1 MKKYL
6 LMAAASMMMMPMAAQ
21 ETYENAKLVQEDL
34 NGTARYVGMGGA
46 MEALGADIS
55 TIGTNPAGIGV
66 FRHSVVNGSF
76 SYFSQANVPDFA
88 KGDKSGMSFDQIGF
102 VWGHYDSEGSLNL
115 SFNYHKSRNF
125 NYILSAA
132 AGLGNKASQNT
143 QSYIKM
149 IAEDKD
155 GVSYPNV
162 SDTKYGLMGNDVSTS
177 QLDNLYYNNFIFD
190 SEGMPY
196 YNFASDYLMNREHSG
211 YIGEYDFNISG
222 SLNDR
227 VFLGLT
233 VGIKDVHYKAFGS
246 YTENLVNGA
255 NQSIGSVTVN
265 DERRITGD
273 GFDVKAGVIFRP
285 VETSP
290 FRVGIYV
297 HTPTW
302 YDLTTENVTTFD
314 NQTALRGYNPG
325 WRGSEAYDFKLYT
338 PWKFGLSLGHTIGKQ
353 IALGATYEFA
363 DYSHIDSRFNTGE
376 EYDWY
381 YDDIYETS
389 SSDRAMN
396 DHTKRT
402 LKGVSMLKLG
412 AEYKPVPEVA
422 FRVGYNYLSPMYKE
436 EGFKD
441 PSVDSYGSNYASAT
455 DYTNWKATNRLTFG
469 VGYNLGKLS
478 LDLAY
483 QYTGQTG
490 DFKPFTDS
498 WADVRALD
506 PATGKVVVV
515 DQIDNYAD
523 KVEVKNNRH
532 QLLMTL
538 GYHF

>member
-1 MKKYL
+1 M
-6 LMAAASMMMMPMAAQ
+6 
-21 ETYENAKLVQEDL
+21 
-34 NGTARYVGMGGA
+34 
-46 MEALGADIS
+46 
-55 TIGTNPAGIGV
+55 
-66 FRHSVVNGSF
+66 
-76 SYFSQANVPDFA
+76 
-88 KGDKSGMSFDQIGF
+88 
-102 VWGHYDSEGSLNL
+102 
-115 SFNYHKSRNF
+115 
-125 NYILSAA
+125 
-132 AGLGNKASQNT
+132 
-143 QSYIKM
+143 
-149 IAEDKD
+149 
-155 GVSYPNV
+155 
-162 SDTKYGLMGNDVSTS
+162 
-177 QLDNLYYNNFIFD
+177 
-190 SEGMPY
+190 
-196 YNFASDYLMNREHSG
+196 
-211 YIGEYDFNISG
+211 
-222 SLNDR
+222 
-227 VFLGLT
+227 
-233 VGIKDVHYKAFGS
+233 
-246 YTENLVNGA
+246 
-255 NQSIGSVTVN
+255 
-265 DERRITGD
+265 
-273 GFDVKAGVIFRP
+273 
-285 VETSP
+285 
-290 FRVGIYV
+290 
-297 HTPTW
+297 
-302 YDLTTENVTTFD
+302 TTENVTTFD

>member
-76 SYFSQANVPDFA
+76 SYFSQADVPDFA

-222 SLNDR
+222 SFNDR

>member
-76 SYFSQANVPDFA
+76 SYFSQADVPDFA

-222 SLNDR
+222 SLHDR